1 MQGVIRKSWNYPS
14 VLLIT
19 ATFFWGGNAVV
30 GRFLAPGF
38 SPITISFIRIFFSV
52 IIILPFII
60 EPLKKDWPQFKKH
73 IGLFFWF
80 ALTGVI
86 GYNFMSYWALAYTT
100 AINVAI
106 LNSLSPIFMMFLS
119 FIIMREYPKRNV
131 VLAVII
137 SLIGV
142 MWVMFDGSITRLMSI
157 QWNIGDVIMLGGVV
171 SWAVYSILLVRNKVK
186 IHPLALFGY
195 SSIFAVTLLAP
206 FTLYEW
212 LRYDSVFS
220 TATVTQ
226 WLGLLYLGIFPSI
239 VSFIF
244 WNRSVFLMGP
254 SRCSVYM
261 NLTAIFAAI
270 LGFILIHE
278 TLSFA
283 QVIGGFLI
291 SIGVYIATRFKVKQ
305 NSRQE
310 KEKIYLTK

>member
-1 MQGVIRKSWNYPS
+1 MNIYGVIRKSWNYPP
-14 VLLIT
+14 VLLMT

-30 GRFLAPGF
+30 GRFLAPAY
-38 SPITISFIRIFFSV
+38 SPITISFIRIFLSV
-52 IIILPFII
+52 VIILPFII
-60 EPLKKDWPQFKKH
+60 EPLKKEWPQFKTH
-73 IGLFFWF
+73 ISLFFWF

-86 GYNFMSYWALAYTT
+86 GYNFMSYWALSYTT

-119 FIIMREYPKRNV
+119 FIIMKESPKRNV

-137 SLIGV
+137 SLLGV
-142 MWVMFDGSITRLMSI
+142 MWVMFDGSIIRLMSI
-157 QWNIGDVIMLGGVV
+157 QWNIGDVIMLGGVL
-171 SWAVYSILLVRNKVK
+171 SWAVYSILLVRNKVN

-195 SSIFAVTLLAP
+195 SSIFAVVLLTP

-212 LRYDSVFS
+212 LRFDSVFS
-220 TATVTQ
+220 TATGTQ

-270 LGFILIHE
+270 LGFVLINE

-283 QVIGGFLI
+283 QIIGGILI
-291 SIGVYIATRFKVKQ
+291 SIGVFIATRFKVKQ
-305 NSRQE
+305 SVRQE
-310 KEKIYLTK
+310 KEKCI